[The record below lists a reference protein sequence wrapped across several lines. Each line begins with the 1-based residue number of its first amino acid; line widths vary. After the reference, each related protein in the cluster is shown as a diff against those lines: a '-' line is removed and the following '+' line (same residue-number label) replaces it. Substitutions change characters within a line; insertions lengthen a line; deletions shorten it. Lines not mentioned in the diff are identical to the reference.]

1 MFPSNKKIT
10 PSKATIPRIMQKGI
24 NLGYSIS
31 LSNEIPTE
39 MLNKSKRHVIP
50 KLKKIAFP
58 NVNAGR
64 MITVDFFIPR
74 SPLYIFVFISVGKNI
89 MPKVSEN
96 ARKQIENYLLRLL

>member
-31 LSNEIPTE
+31 VSNEIPTE

-50 KLKKIAFP
+50 KPQKIAFP
-58 NVNAGR
+58 NVKVGR
-64 MITVDFFIPR
+64 RIQIDFF
-74 SPLYIFVFISVGKNI
+74 
-89 MPKVSEN
+89 MP
-96 ARKQIENYLLRLL
+96 